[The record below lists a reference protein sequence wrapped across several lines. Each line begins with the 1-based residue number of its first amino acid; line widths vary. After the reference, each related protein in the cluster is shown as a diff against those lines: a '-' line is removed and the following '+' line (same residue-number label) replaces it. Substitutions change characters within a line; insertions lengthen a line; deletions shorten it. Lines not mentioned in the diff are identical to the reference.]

1 MSSKIFS
8 IITFARRRL
17 RLTELREAIGIV
29 SSENPR
35 SLQNRNVPWRQA
47 VEKIFA
53 PLLETQEDPENPGER
68 FCYLFHNTVWE
79 FLVSNP
85 SIFRQELP
93 CPTVHSISELTIAN
107 ACLLYLS
114 QDRYSQN
121 LTREAEQWITTSK
134 DNIKDHHLLTYA
146 AKYWDKHFDNIEE
159 TPELRQ
165 RIEDFLASS
174 NFQSTIQLQSL
185 FVQGHFQLYTLD
197 RCSPGHKFTK
207 RVFPK
212 WLASN
217 NTASHSHFSQD
228 YRSYISEWYNLLN
241 CTTCDEPHCYSH
253 LTIKQLRGELDRCL
267 WGALGPQSFLSCNH
281 GRYTSFMLS
290 DKDDSGSGVMPYH
303 EGISQDGTKVVA
315 LQPSDQSAE
324 AANSTFHHKTW
335 NLPNREMSA
344 MLSVKTA
351 ISTSLDRKRWAD
363 AKVLSVSFTPDL
375 DVLRIG
381 SQIYSVNTGGE
392 YRAIDG
398 LEITSDH
405 QNFCFE
411 EITSRG
417 SLLVVTSRRK
427 LPTITEPRG
436 REAAKVDQPSDTL
449 LVSSGTLSSNSMLDK
464 ELKSTD
470 CRHCSREPSKS
481 DHASDTSP
489 ANREDSSDKDVSDS
503 DSCPSDEVSEWNS
516 AEESWSEGSTE
527 IDELGNP
534 LNSSDESS
542 SDSSE
547 AEAHSDDESDAP
559 EDDAASDTAINSY
572 GQLYEESDSD
582 GGDVDFDSV
591 SDESY
596 DGDHES
602 DWSDDNNQ
610 DEDLHFDSDDEER
623 LIRRMAYSRQDRKR
637 DAKVQQGVL
646 TIYDLAASSPTQIF
660 TFTHQL
666 PIMLYNSPPAIH
678 PTKPLVVWPLCGG
691 DVLFADFEGKSYF
704 IRRART
710 TTRKSMFSWFSIE
723 ACLLTH
729 GSSPPRLHESPLL
742 SLFQVPAHHLPR
754 SATNKAIQIRTQ
766 GWHQTPSGA
775 VCIHLHSPSLN
786 QENDSKPAN
795 PHPPRQDHP

>member
-1 MSSKIFS
+1 M
-8 IITFARRRL
+8 
-17 RLTELREAIGIV
+17 TELREAIGII
-29 SSENPR
+29 SSENPK
-35 SLQNRNVPWRQA
+35 SLQNRNIPWRQA

-85 SIFRQELP
+85 SIFKQKLP
-93 CPTVHSISELTIAN
+93 SPAIHSISELTIAN

-114 QDRYSQN
+114 QDRYSQI
-121 LTREAEQWITTSK
+121 LTREAEQWFTTSK
-134 DNIKDHHLLTYA
+134 DNIKDHHLLTYS

-165 RIEDFLASS
+165 RIEDFLTSS

-185 FVQGHFQLYTLD
+185 FVQGHFQIYTLD
-197 RCSPGHKFTK
+197 RCSPDHKFTK

-212 WLASN
+212 WFASH
-217 NTASHSHFSQD
+217 NTASSSHFSKD
-228 YRSYISEWYNLLN
+228 YRSYISEWHTLLD
-241 CTTCDEPHCYSH
+241 CATCDEPHCYPH
-253 LTIKQLRGELDRCL
+253 MALKQLGGELDRCL
-267 WGALGPQSFLSCNH
+267 WRALGPHNFLSSNH
-281 GRYTSFMLS
+281 GRYTNFILS
-290 DKDDSGSGVMPYH
+290 TGDDFGSGIMPFH

-315 LQPSDQSAE
+315 LQPSDQSADG
-324 AANSTFHHKTW
+324 ANSTFHHKTW
-335 NLPNREMSA
+335 NLPNREMPA
-344 MLSVKTA
+344 LLSVNTA
-351 ISTSLDRKRWAD
+351 ISTRLDRKRWTGANMR
-363 AKVLSVSFTPDL
+363 SVSFTPDL
-375 DVLRIG
+375 DFLRIG
-381 SQIYSVNTGGE
+381 SQIFSVSTGGE

-398 LEITSDH
+398 LDIISDH
-405 QNFCFE
+405 PNFCFE
-411 EITSRG
+411 DITCRG
-417 SLLVVTSRRK
+417 PLLVVASRRK
-427 LPTITEPRG
+427 LPAITEPRG
-436 REAAKVDQPSDTL
+436 REAAKVDQPSDNL
-449 LVSSGTLSSNSMLDK
+449 LVSSATPSSNSIMEK

-489 ANREDSSDKDVSDS
+489 AKEEDSSDRDVSDS
-503 DSCPSDEVSEWNS
+503 DSCPSDEISEWNS

-534 LNSSDESS
+534 LTSSDESS

-547 AEAHSDDESDAP
+547 AEAGSDDKSDDP

-591 SDESY
+591 SDNESY
-596 DGDHES
+596 DGDYES

-610 DEDLHFDSDDEER
+610 DEDLHFDSDDEEK
-623 LIRRMAYSRQDRKR
+623 LVRRMAYSRQDRKR

-646 TIYDLAASSPTQIF
+646 TIYDLAASSPTEIF

-666 PIMLYNSPPAIH
+666 PIMLYHSPPAIH
-678 PTKPLVVWPLCGG
+678 PTKPLAVWPLCGG

-710 TTRKSMFSWFSIE
+710 TTRRSKSSRF
-723 ACLLTH
+723 LV
-729 GSSPPRLHESPLL
+729 P
-742 SLFQVPAHHLPR
+742 QVC
-754 SATNKAIQIRTQ
+754 
-766 GWHQTPSGA
+766 PSFKDY
-775 VCIHLHSPSLN
+775 IY
-786 QENDSKPAN
+786 
-795 PHPPRQDHP
+795 